1 MKKVILLI
9 IIGASSLLLADF
21 TRTNGVVTDNTTNLQ
36 WQDDVASVSKTWS
49 QAITYCET
57 LSLDGRSDWRL
68 PNKNE
73 LLSIV
78 DYTKSNPAIDSTFV
92 NIITSNSYWSST
104 TYSSH
109 TNYAWSIDFYYGD
122 TYGTYKGTSK
132 YVRCVRGGQ

>member
-1 MKKVILLI
+1 MMLL
-9 IIGASSLLLADF
+9 STSLSADYSK
-21 TRTNGVVTDNTTNLQ
+21 TNGVVTDNTTNLQ

-92 NIITSNSYWSST
+92 NITSSSYWSST
-104 TYSSH
+104 T
-109 TNYAWSIDFYYGD
+109 G
-122 TYGTYKGTSK
+122 
-132 YVRCVRGGQ
+132 

>member
-1 MKKVILLI
+1 M
-9 IIGASSLLLADF
+9 IGASSLLLADF

-78 DYTKSNPAIDSTFV
+78 DYTKFNPAIDSTFV
-92 NIITSNSYWSST
+92 NITSSSYLSST
-104 TYSSH
+104 TYSSS
-109 TNYAWSIDFYYGD
+109 TNYAWRINFYYGSTHYNRKD
-122 TYGTYKGTSK
+122 VSD
-132 YVRCVRGGQ
+132 YVRCVRGG

>member
-92 NIITSNSYWSST
+92 NITSSSYWSST
-104 TYSSH
+104 THSSNANH
-109 TNYAWSIDFYYGD
+109 AWTIYFDGGYTYNYDKHNSR
-122 TYGTYKGTSK
+122 